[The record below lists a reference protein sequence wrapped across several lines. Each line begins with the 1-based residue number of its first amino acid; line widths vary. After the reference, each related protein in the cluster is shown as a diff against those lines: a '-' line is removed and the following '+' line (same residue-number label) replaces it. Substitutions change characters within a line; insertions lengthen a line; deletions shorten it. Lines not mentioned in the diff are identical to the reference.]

1 MPNRQQN
8 YQSGPSRSGSSRSWD
23 DDDNRSARNW
33 DRDYGQ
39 FANDDEGSSAGRAGG
54 YDESRMQYGR
64 RRDTGEESGSTGRY
78 AGYGNF
84 GQGDYNQPGR
94 GYSGQDRYGQTGY
107 GQGGYG
113 QGSYGQPNYSS
124 GQPGYGRG
132 ESEYSRTG
140 SSSGVGYRGF
150 GTEGSYGGQGG
161 WREPSGEG
169 QQYGSG
175 GGYSQGPKGQH
186 RGKGPKNY
194 QRSDERV
201 KEMLCERLHDDPDI
215 DASEVTVSVQ
225 GGKIMLEGTV
235 DSRRT
240 KNAIEDV
247 AEQFGSLEVQ
257 NNLRVQKAGERSGME
272 ASARSSPAAKSSVG
286 SDDADQAKLK
296 RN

>member
-8 YQSGPSRSGSSRSWD
+8 YPSGTSRSGSSRSWD
-23 DDDNRSARNW
+23 DDDNRSSRDW
-33 DRDYGQ
+33 EGDCDRGADSGQ
-39 FANDDEGSSAGRAGG
+39 
-54 YDESRMQYGR
+54 
-64 RRDTGEESGSTGRY
+64 RRDTSEESGSTGRY
-78 AGYGNF
+78 AGYGSF
-84 GQGDYNQPGR
+84 GQGDYSRSSR
-94 GYSGQDRYGQTGY
+94 GNTGQDRYGQSGY

-113 QGSYGQPNYSS
+113 QGNYGQPNYSYGQPSHGQDFGSSGTSNYGRSNFGS
-124 GQPGYGRG
+124 GQSERG
-132 ESEYSRTG
+132 SEGSRMG
-140 SSSGVGYRGF
+140 SSSGVGYRGY
-150 GTEGSYGGQGG
+150 GGEGSYGSQSG

-169 QQYGSG
+169 QQYGSSS
-175 GGYSQGPKGQH
+175 GYSQGQH

-201 KEMLCERLHDDPDI
+201 KEMLCERLHDDPEI

-225 GGKIMLEGTV
+225 GGTITLEGTV

-247 AEQFGSLEVQ
+247 AEQIGSQDVQ

-272 ASARSSPAAKSSVG
+272 TSGKSSTATRSSMGAEDGEQSR
-286 SDDADQAKLK
+286 QK

>member
-8 YQSGPSRSGSSRSWD
+8 YPPGTSRSGSSRSWD
-23 DDDNRSARNW
+23 DDDNRSSRDW
-33 DRDYGQ
+33 EGDYDRGADSGQ
-39 FANDDEGSSAGRAGG
+39 
-54 YDESRMQYGR
+54 
-64 RRDTGEESGSTGRY
+64 RRDTSEESGSTGRY
-78 AGYGNF
+78 AGYGSF
-84 GQGDYNQPGR
+84 GQGDYSRSSR
-94 GYSGQDRYGQTGY
+94 GNTGQDRYGQSGY

-113 QGSYGQPNYSS
+113 QGNYGQPNYSYGQPSHGQDFGSSGTSNYGRSNFGS
-124 GQPGYGRG
+124 GQSERG
-132 ESEYSRTG
+132 SENSRMG
-140 SSSGVGYRGF
+140 SSSGVGYRGY
-150 GTEGSYGGQGG
+150 GGEGSYGSQSG

-169 QQYGSG
+169 QQYGSSS
-175 GGYSQGPKGQH
+175 GYSQGQH

-201 KEMLCERLHDDPDI
+201 KEMLCERLHDDPEI

-225 GGKIMLEGTV
+225 GGTITLEGTV

-247 AEQFGSLEVQ
+247 AEQIGSQDVQ

-272 ASARSSPAAKSSVG
+272 TSGKSSTATRSSMGAEDGEQSR
-286 SDDADQAKLK
+286 QK